1 MCVVDNPFLR
11 QFVEKVSRVSF
22 ALPHRTKLTEM
33 VDKKLTEMVDKKLT
47 EMVDKKLTEMVDKK
61 YAESE
66 EVKEL
71 VRSYTASYIPFLCVQ
86 KGSREG
92 SHIGQRHVLTI
103 IASLVNKGHAVW
115 GSDRSCDHLGSQT
128 SDKYQTQQAVA
139 S

>member
-22 ALPHRTKLTEM
+22 ALPHRT
-33 VDKKLTEMVDKKLT
+33 KLTEMVDKKLT